1 MAKITLNL
9 NPKNDQL
16 VPVEVLVGWS
26 NMYLDTRA
34 EEKSW
39 MDVFKK
45 NKQKTEKIGE
55 INNVILNLKG
65 KGGRAWFQKVF
76 LQPFG
81 GTATKEAKEIFDELA
96 KNDAFKELE
105 KETAEYNEEIRPK
118 INAAAQAAQALTNVI
133 SNDTNGLSLLIGNFS
148 RAFMAGPGKTTTAPA
163 ITKEIL
169 LDKIIDKIVIE
180 TTTPP
185 TAEPTAAAV
194 GYSESAKEY
203 LKDKSRDKLVNLLNN
218 INKQLTNPS
227 TVNNAV
233 TAIQASHPSFS
244 SLTKEEIANILGITI
259 AESFDF
265 KRELYNS
272 KKLLELGFVTE
283 NEHLAKLVEIR
294 NILKEQAASSPEIES
309 IKAAISSIIGVKGDG
324 TDGALAVLLKTSSEL
339 QQGLNEYSKGII
351 TERKL
356 TFKEQQLAKL
366 HIKKAI
372 VKEYIETGKLPEKQN
387 LNEFFFL
394 GALLGAAL
402 AAVAAWAIGKLKTHY
417 VGAVTGAAPR
427 YALSEM
433 PQNTTTQLIQSMN
446 SGLNANG
453 ELVDVSGKKVA
464 DFKNQINEFQK
475 ALTTPV
481 ANIKAAYSDIT
492 NAFNALKSA
501 AASPVDPSTQTAFDA
516 LKPFAS
522 SPRDE
527 VNALNYVLQALSD
540 II

>member
-1 MAKITLNL
+1 MAKFTLNL

-16 VPVEVLVGWS
+16 VPVDALVNWS
-26 NMYLDTRA
+26 EAYLNTRA

-96 KNDAFKELE
+96 KNDAFKSLE
-105 KETAEYNEEIRPK
+105 QETARDNAEIRPK

-148 RAFMAGPGKTTTAPA
+148 RAFMAGPGKTTTAPPA
-163 ITKEIL
+163 PS
-169 LDKIIDKIVIE
+169 LDESKIR
-180 TTTPP
+180 
-185 TAEPTAAAV
+185 
-194 GYSESAKEY
+194 S
-203 LKDKSRDKLVNLLNN
+203 LKL
-218 INKQLTNPS
+218 Q
-227 TVNNAV
+227 
-233 TAIQASHPSFS
+233 
-244 SLTKEEIANILGITI
+244 
-259 AESFDF
+259 
-265 KRELYNS
+265 
-272 KKLLELGFVTE
+272 KKLYKLGFVTE

-427 YALSEM
+427 YALSQL
-433 PQNTTTQLIQSMN
+433 PQDTTTQLIQSMN

-481 ANIKAAYSDIT
+481 ANIKAAYDDINRAVT
-492 NAFNALKSA
+492 ALRSA
-501 AASPVDPSTQTAFDA
+501 SPSPVDSNTQTAFDA
-516 LKPFAS
+516 LAPFAS

>member
-16 VPVEVLVGWS
+16 VPVEALVGWS

-96 KNDAFKELE
+96 KNDAFKDLE
-105 KETAEYNEEIRPK
+105 EETAKYNEKIRPK

-148 RAFMAGPGKTTTAPA
+148 RAFMAGPGKTTTAPPAPSLEKVKNALKANPTLMGALA
-163 ITKEIL
+163 IKDPDQIDPMTWEGEDGL
-169 LDKIIDKIVIE
+169 RNRIIYGLK
-180 TTTPP
+180 
-185 TAEPTAAAV
+185 
-194 GYSESAKEY
+194 SENFKTITQQF
-203 LKDKSRDKLVNLLNN
+203 LK
-218 INKQLTNPS
+218 
-227 TVNNAV
+227 
-233 TAIQASHPSFS
+233 
-244 SLTKEEIANILGITI
+244 ANGITDPKNPETLLASL
-259 AESFDF
+259 AES
-265 KRELYNS
+265 KIRSLKLQ
-272 KKLLELGFVTE
+272 KKLYKLGFVTE

-427 YALSEM
+427 YALSQL

-481 ANIKAAYSDIT
+481 TNIQAAYTDIT

-501 AASPVDPSTQTAFDA
+501 AASTVDPSTRTAFDA